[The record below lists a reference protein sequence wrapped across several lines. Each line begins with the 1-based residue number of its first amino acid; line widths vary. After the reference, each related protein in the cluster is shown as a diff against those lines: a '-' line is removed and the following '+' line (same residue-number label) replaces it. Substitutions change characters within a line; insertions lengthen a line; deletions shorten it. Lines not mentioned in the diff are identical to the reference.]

1 MMEDKGSKS
10 DIPGAHGLNIEQ
22 YRSKSPQLSPLP
34 KFSHFK
40 RRDSDSSASSE
51 ETVKSFH
58 LEELRSSPYADIY
71 DLAAVLNLKNGD
83 ATLEDFGR
91 QRPQKKFSI
100 FEAFLDHA
108 DLLLCLS
115 AHLAIP
121 DLVSLYCISRTFHF
135 HLNLHYATYVL
146 QSARK
151 QAPES
156 YRIYPFRQYRD
167 LHLRDP
173 AGREDPDNPGQIRLN
188 PSLRWLQ
195 MLHFRETA
203 TKEILARL
211 SLSGHRLPAR
221 ASITIKKIWLLLDM
235 PTTAT
240 RVGLMHNAKL
250 WTKTDLLLA
259 AMFFVKLDMR
269 FSHPVDGSGDTALRE
284 LLLCQRGL
292 TLLWKTL
299 CGQALQNR
307 LQIVQQYARCFYRPP
322 TDDPELSTY
331 PIMGIPAREVGRLGY
346 EFWGKTGSNR
356 VLLRPD
362 QLVVGE
368 CARRHLKLG
377 QRLLN
382 FMFYGIVNHRTM
394 QNIESDIPESVRKAR
409 EAEEQEREEEIR
421 RLISGK

>member
-1 MMEDKGSKS
+1 MEDKVSELNTR
-10 DIPGAHGLNIEQ
+10 GAYELNLEQ
-22 YRSKSPQLSPLP
+22 YKSKSPQFSPLP
-34 KFSHFK
+34 KFSHFR
-40 RRDSDSSASSE
+40 RRDSDVSVNSE
-51 ETVKSFH
+51 ETVKSLH
-58 LEELRSSPYADIY
+58 LEELRRSPYADIY
-71 DLAAVLNLKNGD
+71 DLAAILDIKNGD
-83 ATLEDFGR
+83 ATLADFGR
-91 QRPQKKFSI
+91 DRPQKKFSI
-100 FEAFLDHA
+100 FEAFLDHV

-135 HLNLHYATYVL
+135 HFNLHYATYVL

-156 YRIYPFRQYRD
+156 YRIFPFRQFRD

-173 AGREDPDNPGQIRLN
+173 AGREDPDKPGQIRLN

-211 SLSGHRLPAR
+211 SFSGHQLPAR
-221 ASITIKKIWLLLDM
+221 TSITIKKIWLLLDM

-240 RVGLMHNAKL
+240 RVGLMHNATL

-269 FSHPVDGSGDTALRE
+269 FSHPVEGSGDTALRE

-299 CGQALQNR
+299 CGQALQNK

-322 TDDPELSTY
+322 ADDPELSSY

-346 EFWGKTGSNR
+346 EFWGKTGSDA

-368 CARRHLKLG
+368 CARRNLRLG

-382 FMFYGIVNHRTM
+382 FMFYGIVNHETM
-394 QNIESDIPESVRKAR
+394 QNVEPDIPDSLRKAKEDEER
-409 EAEEQEREEEIR
+409 EQEKEIH
-421 RLISGK
+421 RLLSGK